1 MVYQSQQKAS
11 STASRAWG
19 LTSSFMNLWR
29 VVHVIISMHVLP
41 CKNEH
46 TFIQTWPTVQCCA
59 SQHMIEFGEILFRSD
74 TYFEV
79 LNCFQTAQSRY
90 FIHASSKWLIF
101 GSQRECCCTNN
112 KFYQKSILTNKTEF
126 QDRYLI
132 DLPTPRKKQRLQN
145 QEWIKTKSRP
155 WEDHTTSGLHKGFGS
170 K

>member
-59 SQHMIEFGEILFRSD
+59 SQHIIEFDEILFRSD

-79 LNCFQTAQSRY
+79 LNCFQTALSRY

-101 GSQRECCCTNN
+101 GSQSRVLLHKYC
-112 KFYQKSILTNKTEF
+112 ILPEINIKE
-126 QDRYLI
+126 QNWISGPLI
-132 DLPTPRKKQRLQN
+132 DLPTPRKNHRLQN
-145 QEWIKTKSRP
+145 QE
-155 WEDHTTSGLHKGFGS
+155 
-170 K
+170 